1 MPGKS
6 RACGEQVAHRVFF
19 FPVSRTHAVVSG
31 CAPSPGFCW
40 PGLAPAVGK
49 TRTVS
54 FSSPCLARTRLF
66 PGVHP
71 RPASVGRGS
80 HLRRA
85 SRAPCLCLCSAS
97 HARGCFRVRAL
108 ARLLLAGARTC
119 GEQDAHPVCAPFPAS
134 HARGWFRVRA
144 RTRLLLAGA
153 RGCAGQIARASVYLR
168 LLYQKG
174 RVKSKRMDEFFR
186 TFIRSL
192 SRLCCGG
199 RKRGASARAKRRE
212 KRRMRDVRNGGAQGI
227 TASGGEIL
235 TRTKP
240 NRERMNNR

>member
-40 PGLAPAVGK
+40 PGLAPAVARRAPCLLFAVSRTHAVVSGCAPSPGFCWPGLAPAVSK
-49 TRTVS
+49 TRTVFVPLLS
-54 FSSPCLARTRLF
+54 LARTRLF
-66 PGVHP
+66 PG
-71 RPASVGRGS
+71 
-80 HLRRA
+80 
-85 SRAPCLCLCSAS
+85 
-97 HARGCFRVRAL
+97 

-119 GEQDAHPVCAPFPAS
+119 GGQDAHRVCAFGLARPRSGCAPAAS
-134 HARGWFRVRA
+134 VGRGSRLRRA
-144 RTRLLLAGA
+144 NRPRFGLPAPIISERPCQKQENGRIFSNIYSLLL
-153 RGCAGQIARASVYLR
+153 R
-168 LLYQKG
+168 LW
-174 RVKSKRMDEFFR
+174 
-186 TFIRSL
+186 
-192 SRLCCGG
+192 CGG
-199 RKRGASARAKRRE
+199 RKRESAARAKRRE